1 MAYTVGIK
9 KWWGTKRIR
18 VKSHS
23 WENFRFTFELEN
35 GGQFLL
41 PGFRCAGVEVYP
53 DFHDHVR
60 LEKQRAEA
68 AELKAAIER
77 ERASRAAL
85 ADSERKELELHR
97 QMEKA
102 RAMRNVAVDT
112 VGTVGFK
119 SSPTIRMTPEPT
131 TELGRVV
138 QDVPPHYE
146 IPPHVRPDI
155 LAKAQER
162 VNGLLS
168 SSMDS

>member
-85 ADSERKELELHR
+85 ADSERKELERLR
-97 QMEKA
+97 QME
-102 RAMRNVAVDT
+102 AMRNVAADS
-112 VGTVGFK
+112 VGTVGFT
-119 SSPTIRMTPEPT
+119 SSPTMRMTPEPT

-138 QDVPPHYE
+138 QDVPQQDYE

-155 LAKAQER
+155 LARAQER